1 MTTYR
6 AIILGGIWMPYGA
19 ICSTERTYQ
28 AEDDANAIEKAYT
41 SEAGDFSS
49 VQDVFV
55 LARENCQPQCHKD
68 QIPHI
73 RQRIVKDW
81 DNEENELAYL
91 DTISEEC

>member
-6 AIILGGIWMPYGA
+6 AIILGGIWWPMGA

-28 AEDDANAIEKAYT
+28 AEDDADAIEKAYT

-55 LARENCQPQCHKD
+55 LAREKCNSCNLLTHSGE
-68 QIPHI
+68 
-73 RQRIVKDW
+73 RLVKDW

-91 DTISEEC
+91 DTIQEE